1 MGDRRRAVPG
11 LRALRFTIVAV
22 VVALSVSTYGLA
34 GATTSRAATTPPP
47 HIMVIVMENEGYS
60 QIIGNTKQAP
70 YVNSLASTYRS
81 ATNWYGLQHS
91 SLADYVALISGATG
105 TYSIPTF
112 VGELASAVPAIPWK
126 AYMEDMPSVCY
137 TGPGI
142 GNYSKIHNP
151 FVYFKSIKNNSA
163 QCNKVVPVAT
173 PLTGSS
179 SMISDL
185 NSSSPPDFVWL
196 TPNECD
202 DMNSKCSPL
211 FNHIKQGDQW
221 LKTAIPLFQSTT
233 WYTQGHGIIII
244 TWDAATTA
252 DYTGWNT
259 GSGGHV
265 PTIIVSATAT
275 GTFTLGGNHYGT
287 LRGIERAYGVGILGA
302 SGNTANGDLLGL
314 G

>member
-1 MGDRRRAVPG
+1 MGEIRRAVPG
-11 LRALRFTIVAV
+11 LRALRFTIVAA

-34 GATTSRAATTPPP
+34 GATTSRAAATPP
-47 HIMVIVMENEGYS
+47 HIMLIVMENEGYS
-60 QIIGNTKQAP
+60 QIIGNTKAP
-70 YVNSLASTYRS
+70 YINSLASTYRS

-112 VGELASAVPAIPWK
+112 VGELASAVPAIPWQ

-142 GNYSKIHNP
+142 GNYSKLHNP
-151 FVYFKSIKNNSA
+151 FVYFKSIKNNPA

-211 FNHIKQGDQW
+211 NNHIKQGDQW

-244 TWDAATTA
+244 TWDSATTA
-252 DYTGWNT
+252 DVSGWNT

-275 GTFTLGGNHYGT
+275 GTFSAGGNHYGT
-287 LRGIERAYGVGILGA
+287 LRGIEEAYGVGLLGA
-302 SGNTANGDLLGL
+302 SGSAANGDLFPALG
-314 G
+314 